1 MTLATETKL
10 FELADAKVFLL
21 SADTAGGSPTYGS
34 PVDIPGVLSL
44 GITPHLITKELR
56 GDSVVLDLYSKA
68 DYVDLKLTNA
78 KISLNILDMLMGGT
92 VTPSGTTPNM
102 IETYDFS
109 SADEAEYVKI
119 EGQAVYADVGD
130 VHVVFYKGK
139 IQAGADCEVAD
150 NSGDFAKLTAT
161 IRFIPT
167 TGTVSSKHRIWAVIL
182 NETETAIT

>member
-1 MTLATETKL
+1 MALTTETKA
-10 FELADAKVFLL
+10 FELADAKVFLQ

-44 GITPHLITKELR
+44 GIAPHFITKELR
-56 GDSVVLDLYSKA
+56 GDSVIIDLYSKA
-68 DYVDLKLTNA
+68 DYIDVKLTNA
-78 KISLNILDMLMGGT
+78 KIPLNILDMLMGGT
-92 VTPSGTTPNM
+92 VANTGTTPNE
-102 IETYDFS
+102 IQTYDLS
-109 SADEAEYVKI
+109 TADEAGYVKI

-139 IQAGADCEVAD
+139 LQAGAEWEMAD

-167 TGTVSSKHRIWAVIL
+167 TGTVSAKHRLMAVIL